1 MKRITA
7 LLLALLLTLPTYA
20 LAAGAETTYVVELG
34 AKYTDNA
41 VEVYVL
47 VSDANVSTA
56 STNSEYNAFQFT
68 FLYDAEKLTFVSAKE
83 QSTATNRQISYKD
96 KNGTL
101 IVSGCGEDV
110 TCGST
115 PVILRFTAEEAGVTQ
130 LRLVQAL
137 VSSRSSVR
145 EDAKPSAT
153 KDTDSCKNGVL
164 TVTTGSFKVALGDGL
179 GLIGN
184 SSVESGKDYTFRGS
198 PYYDYTLT
206 AKIGSSQVN
215 IISNSD
221 GTFTVKSVNGALTV
235 SGSRTPKS
243 YDVTVSG
250 SGSGDMSYS
259 GTPTYGENFTFTVKK
274 SDLSDYAVTA
284 TVGGRAVSLLDN
296 DDNSYTIAGSSII
309 GNIEITV
316 SKAAQSNT
324 TLVIFSGS
332 GVEDVYDGSE
342 KTVKTGVEFQ
352 FAINMK
358 DDYDYAVLL
367 NGQSVPYNESN
378 AYYYIP
384 ANMVTGS
391 ILAVTVTKTPKMS
404 VTVTVSDYSATKDN
418 QRAYLIVAKSDSLQ
432 AGQCFLYEES
442 PMYYSQAYGGFAW
455 VLAAGTTPT
464 AEAVKSKLTVGTEAY
479 SSVTLN
485 GDVNDTGFVDV
496 NDAQLAYDMYLGQ
509 CSFTEY
515 SQMMWLRADANGDKT
530 LSVTDVQTVLEML
543 TA

>member
-20 LAAGAETTYVVELG
+20 LAADMTYEVSPYVSYADG
-34 AKYTDNA
+34 N
-41 VEVYVL
+41 VNVYVY
-47 VSDANVSTA
+47 VSGVQNGYGTSSVV
-56 STNSEYNAFQFT
+56 YNAFQLI
-68 FLYDAEKLTFVSAKE
+68 FLYDASMLKFVGAEVCNAS
-83 QSTATNRQISYKD
+83 SDRQIESKATG
-96 KNGTL
+96 GTVT
-101 IVSGCGEDV
+101 VSGCGANV
-110 TCGST
+110 NSANSPIILHFT
-115 PVILRFTAEEAGVTQ
+115 PQKAGTTKIQ
-130 LRLVQAL
+130 LIRAL

-164 TVTTGSFKVALGDGL
+164 TVTTGSFKVALGDSL

-215 IISNSD
+215 IMSNSD

-332 GVEDVYDGSE
+332 GAEDVDGGTE
-342 KTVKTGVEFQ
+342 RTVKTGVEFQ